1 MFTSALQT
9 CSRRVLLQQQRLYV
23 SRAHPK
29 PKPIFPITD
38 ALNTILEGIEER
50 KIKRA
55 ERWERNTEQ
64 RARQGKIKVL
74 STVRYVR
81 CLLI

>member
-9 CSRRVLLQQQRLYV
+9 STRRVLLQQQRLYV

-50 KIKRA
+50 KIKRV
-55 ERWERNTEQ
+55 EKWERNTEQ

-74 STVRYVR
+74 GIVRYLM
-81 CLLI
+81 CLMI

>member
-1 MFTSALQT
+1 MFTSCALQT
-9 CSRRVLLQQQRLYV
+9 CTRRGVLLLQQQQHRLYV

-38 ALNTILEGIEER
+38 AVKTILEGIEER
-50 KIKRA
+50 KVKRA

-64 RARQGKIKVL
+64 RARQGKIKV
-74 STVRYVR
+74 TV
-81 CLLI
+81 L